1 LWRAGDAAATSACD
15 ISSAV
20 LCLTRSTDPRW
31 AEVALADLPALLAD
45 HAHCEMK
52 AASNALSLAARWPE
66 HTNVARALA
75 LLAEE
80 ELRHY
85 RGALDELER
94 RGLSLGKPEVDVYAA
109 ELRKLTGV
117 GRGGAPEDPLVDRLL
132 VGAVIEARS
141 CERFRLLVD
150 ALRARGEEPELASFY
165 EELFACEARHY
176 RTLVDLAIDVKG
188 DATRVRARLEEIAR
202 AEGRLVA
209 ELGDAP
215 TVHG

>member
-1 LWRAGDAAATSACD
+1 
-15 ISSAV
+15 V
-20 LCLTRSTDPRW
+20 LCLTRETDPRW
-31 AEVALADLPALLAD
+31 ADVALDDLKTLLVD

-66 HTNVARALA
+66 YTRVARELS

-80 ELRHY
+80 ELRHF
-85 RGALDELER
+85 RAALGELEQ
-94 RGLSLGKPEVDVYAA
+94 RGITLGKPETDVYAA
-109 ELRKLTGV
+109 ELRKRASV

-141 CERFRLLVD
+141 CERFRLLCE
-150 ALRARGEEPELASFY
+150 ALRARGEEPGLLAFY
-165 EELFACEARHY
+165 EELFASEARHY

-188 DATRVRARLEEIAR
+188 DAAYVRERLNEIAR

-209 ELGDAP
+209 ELDVKP